1 MFFKGG
7 FRQVVC
13 QPFSHLSH
21 NIVFP
26 SGFRHFWQVS
36 LILQSIVSNSTIR
49 SARAMGSLLGCS
61 TLMSTSSQITF
72 KIMNFRLDIRVR
84 PRFFDQ
90 VGHETI
96 YASSGSRYFFTKSC
110 HRQTYQNYEQPP
122 RTSQN
127 S

>member
-1 MFFKGG
+1 MSFKGG

-72 KIMNFRLDIRVR
+72 KIMNFRLGNKTKVKIQTCQCLVLKVDI
-84 PRFFDQ
+84 FCQ
-90 VGHETI
+90 
-96 YASSGSRYFFTKSC
+96 K
-110 HRQTYQNYEQPP
+110 
-122 RTSQN
+122 
-127 S
+127 